1 MEHVDC
7 GSLICDFFLLL
18 LQNNRVFL
26 YTLIISLEFS
36 EVYFWRYELK
46 ATHYW
51 ILQFSVNV
59 RWKVS
64 NSPIVCLRF
73 SPQNSGD
80 ILHSVQL
87 HSAGQQLGEE
97 CHESS
102 TEFKFLDLWNLKFAW
117 KPGVSKY
124 ADNSKVSL
132 FDQSFLAKTVYS
144 KHTNWP
150 ESSALTKH
158 KLFLSR
164 LRILPLKGVEPLCIG
179 RTQSG
184 TKKLLLLRRP

>member
-1 MEHVDC
+1 MIRW
-7 GSLICDFFLLL
+7 LWT
-18 LQNNRVFL
+18 VF
-26 YTLIISLEFS
+26 TSS
-36 EVYFWRYELK
+36 V
-46 ATHYW
+46 

-59 RWKVS
+59 HWKVS

-124 ADNSKVSL
+124 ADNSKV
-132 FDQSFLAKTVYS
+132 
-144 KHTNWP
+144 NWS